1 MDWIHMLLSRCV
13 GSDPRQETLD
23 ADLDEELRAHIDLAI
38 LENLKRG
45 MALEEARAAAL
56 RAFGG
61 VTQIKERYRSQRGFS
76 WAGAARDIRYAARQ
90 LRRSPGFALTA
101 IVTLALGIGAATS
114 VFSVVNAVLLRPFA
128 FRQPDRLMVMRE
140 VVENPEKSER
150 SLIPVNFRHY
160 LRLKNTATTLEDAA
174 IFAQRGKSV
183 SPSGDH
189 PRVVG
194 TVVSTPNLFRVL
206 GVQPILGRGLRSK
219 TTRVRKPEN
228 VVILSDEGWQS
239 FFARDPSAIW
249 ARPLRIEGHPVTVI
263 GVLAAGHALSADL
276 IWRPRSHFQDATRHR
291 PPF

>member
-1 MDWIHMLLSRCV
+1 MDWIHVLLNRCKALFR
-13 GSDPRQETLD
+13 GRSLD
-23 ADLDEELRAHIDLAI
+23 ADLDDELNAHLDLAI
-38 LENLKRG
+38 HENLRVG
-45 MALEEARAAAL
+45 MNPEQARTAAL

-61 VTQIKERYRSQRGFS
+61 VTQTRETYRAQRGFS

-194 TVVSTPNLFRVL
+194 TVVSTPNLFRVSRRSTH
-206 GVQPILGRGLRSK
+206 PWPRLRRRRRASGNGE
-219 TTRVRKPEN
+219 R
-228 VVILSDEGWQS
+228 
-239 FFARDPSAIW
+239 
-249 ARPLRIEGHPVTVI
+249 
-263 GVLAAGHALSADL
+263 
-276 IWRPRSHFQDATRHR
+276 RHSQR
-291 PPF
+291 